1 MGKFLVIH
9 GPNLNLL
16 GKRRPDIYGRFS
28 LPEIDRKI
36 KAYARGK
43 RIRVKIVQSGCEGG
57 IIDAI
62 HKARGFDG
70 LVINPAGYTHSS
82 VAIRDA
88 IEAAGLRTVE
98 VHLSNI
104 FAREEFRQR
113 SLIAPVCCGQI
124 CGLGAAGYLLALE
137 YLRGSTRNDT
147 VRRKGAR

>member
-16 GKRRPDIYGRFS
+16 GRRRPDIYGR
-28 LPEIDRKI
+28 LTLAEIDLKI

-43 RIRVKIVQSGCEGG
+43 RIRVKIVQSDCEGG
-57 IIDAI
+57 IIRAI
-62 HKARGFDG
+62 HEARGFDG

-88 IEAAGLRTVE
+88 IEASGLRAVE

-104 FAREEFRQR
+104 SAREDFRR
-113 SLIAPVCCGQI
+113 MSLIAPVCCGQI
-124 CGLGAAGYLLALE
+124 SGLGWTGYVLALE
-137 YLRGSTRNDT
+137 YLRGSAGTSGIRKE
-147 VRRKGAR
+147 VRT